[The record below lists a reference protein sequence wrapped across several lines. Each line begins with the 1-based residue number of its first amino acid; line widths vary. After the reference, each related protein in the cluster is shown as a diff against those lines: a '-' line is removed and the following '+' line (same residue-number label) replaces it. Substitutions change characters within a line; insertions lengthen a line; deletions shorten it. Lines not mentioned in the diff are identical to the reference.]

1 MFRLPPLP
9 GLIRGGKLEGNSGL
23 LFRPLIKCR
32 MLTPMMMK
40 KLWQLF
46 RPLLGVVLM
55 ATLIWQLALDGGSV
69 LAARSGGRVGG
80 GSFSRPVPSR
90 SYSRG
95 GGYATPSYG
104 GGFGFPFLIPFFGFG
119 GGFGGL
125 FTLIL
130 FFGLANFLVSA
141 FRRFRDEDNG
151 GLGSEIGASNPSVT
165 LNTVHIGLT
174 AQARELQGDLN
185 KIALSADTNSATG
198 LTKVLQESTLA
209 LLRHPDF
216 WVYGAAEATQTKLLS
231 AETQFNQRALNE
243 RSKLS
248 AETLSNYRQEIRQT
262 SVALMT
268 QAEKDALAFQSA
280 SGEYIVVTLL
290 VASEGKLNL
299 PPVNS
304 TQDLRQALQQLG
316 GISSDRLLA
325 VELLWQP
332 QAEGDT
338 LTADEVL
345 LAYPQLKV
353 L

>member
-1 MFRLPPLP
+1 M
-9 GLIRGGKLEGNSGL
+9 IKKIWKMA
-23 LFRPLIKCR
+23 RPV
-32 MLTPMMMK
+32 
-40 KLWQLF
+40 
-46 RPLLGVVLM
+46 LGIVL
-55 ATLIWQLALDGGSV
+55 ASVLIWQVALDAGNA

-95 GGYATPSYG
+95 GGYTSPTSYG
-104 GGFGFPFLIPFFGFG
+104 GGFGFPFIIPFFGFG

-141 FRRFRDEDNG
+141 FRRYREDGDG
-151 GLGSEIGASNPSVT
+151 GLGTEMGSSNPTVSLQT
-165 LNTVHIGLT
+165 LHVGLT
-174 AQARELQGDLN
+174 SQARELQADLN
-185 KIALSADTNSATG
+185 RIALGADTSSAAG

-209 LLRHPDF
+209 LLRHPEY
-216 WVYGAAEATQTKLLS
+216 WVYAATEQNQTKLLA
-231 AETQFNQRALNE
+231 AETQFNQIALAE

-248 AETLSNYRQEIRQT
+248 AETLSNYRQEVRQT
-262 SVALMT
+262 AVAALT
-268 QAEKDALAFQSA
+268 QAERDAIAFKSA
-280 SGEYIVVTLL
+280 SGEYIVVTLI
-290 VASEGKLNL
+290 VAAEGKFTL
-299 PPVNS
+299 PNVNGAS
-304 TQDLRQALQQLG
+304 DLRLALQQLG
-316 GISSDRLLA
+316 GVSSDRLLA

-332 QAEGDT
+332 QADGDT

>member
-1 MFRLPPLP
+1 MTMTMLKTIWKTL
-9 GLIRGGKLEGNSGL
+9 
-23 LFRPLIKCR
+23 RPA
-32 MLTPMMMK
+32 
-40 KLWQLF
+40 
-46 RPLLGVVLM
+46 LGVLV
-55 ATLIWQLALDGGSV
+55 AAGLIWQLALDGGTV

-95 GGYATPSYG
+95 GGGYGTPVYG

-141 FRRFRDEDNG
+141 FRRFRDEGDDG
-151 GLGSEIGASNPSVT
+151 MATELGSSNPTVT
-165 LNTVHIGLT
+165 LHMFHVGLT
-174 AQARELQGDLN
+174 AQARELQADLN
-185 KIALSADTNSATG
+185 RIGLTADTSSASG

-209 LLRHPDF
+209 LLRHPDY
-216 WVYGAAEATQTKLLS
+216 WVYAASESKQTRLVA
-231 AETQFNQRALNE
+231 AETQFNQLVLAE

-248 AETLSNYRQEIRQT
+248 AETLSNYRQELRQT
-262 SVALMT
+262 AVVALT
-268 QAEKDALAFQSA
+268 QAEKDTLAYQSA
-280 SGEYIVVTLL
+280 SGEYIVVTLI
-290 VASEGKLNL
+290 VAAEGKFNL
-299 PPVNS
+299 PTVNS
-304 TQDLRQALQQLG
+304 SSDLRQALQQLG

-332 QAEGDT
+332 QSEGDT

-345 LAYPQLKV
+345 LAYPQLK
-353 L
+353 LI